1 MNFENVPIVT
11 KVLINLEPE
20 IKMYRNFV
28 CMELSVKP
36 NFVKILAKSVCLF

>member
-20 IKMYRNFV
+20 IKMSWNFV
-28 CMELSVKP
+28 FMGLNVKP
-36 NFVKILAKSVCLF
+36 NFG